1 MINKNELWEDFM
13 RILVTDLWHIKEH
26 PHSDVHNPG
35 KAAEAYR
42 LDPIF
47 NATVRRVCS
56 RLMDRVQANEVEP
69 NGEF

>member
-13 RILVTDLWHIKEH
+13 CILVADLWHIKEH
-26 PHSDVHNPG
+26 PHSNIYSPS
-35 KAAEAYR
+35 KAEEAYR

-56 RLMDRVQANEVEP
+56 RLMARVQANEVEP
-69 NGEF
+69 KHQ